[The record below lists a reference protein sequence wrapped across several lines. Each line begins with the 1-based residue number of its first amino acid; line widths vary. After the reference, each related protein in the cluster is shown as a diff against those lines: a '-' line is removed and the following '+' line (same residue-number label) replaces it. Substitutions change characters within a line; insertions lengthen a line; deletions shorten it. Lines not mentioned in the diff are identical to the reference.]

1 MGKNTNTSSTVRH
14 CQARPRQSR
23 SVIVQLP
30 NGVVVQATG
39 LPRAH
44 ADPDPDFGLYL
55 DRRWASKRLTWDH
68 VILDWPDFGVP
79 DDIETTHREIKD
91 AYERAANGERV
102 EIGCWGGVGRT
113 GTVLGC
119 MAVLAGVPAAE
130 ARPWVRQHYNISAIE
145 TEEQHDFVL
154 AFTA

>member
-1 MGKNTNTSSTVRH
+1 M
-14 CQARPRQSR
+14 
-23 SVIVQLP
+23 VIVELP

-39 LPRAH
+39 LLRSH

-55 DRRWASKRLTWDH
+55 DFRWAARNVPWDH

-79 DDIETTHREIKD
+79 ADVDMTSREIRE
-91 AYERAANGERV
+91 AFERALTGDRV
-102 EIGCWGGVGRT
+102 EVGCWGGVGRT

-119 MAVLAGVPAAE
+119 MAVLAGVPSDE
-130 ARPWVRQHYNISAIE
+130 ARQWVRQHYNVRAIE

-154 AFTA
+154 TFTP